1 MEQKNSYLI
10 FFPWKSIAS
19 FFTSSCVTIKV
30 WTKLTRIEILSKH
43 NEVKSSLKEQ
53 KNSYSILFP
62 WNLLV
67 PRKSTSIASSF
78 IPISLSITNETQP
91 PRKAT
96 REEILSKAKDNE
108 VGSSEE
114 EEKKWNLFIPRKSS
128 FQSAGKTHLPRKLS
142 RISRRKI
149 LSRNA
154 TDKVPFRKGS
164 EFMQTCKYTL
174 ITHEANER
182 A

>member
-1 MEQKNSYLI
+1 MKINRV
-10 FFPWKSIAS
+10 FFH
-19 FFTSSCVTIKV
+19 FLCVTIKV

-43 NEVKSSLKEQ
+43 NKVKSSLKEQ

-96 REEILSKAKDNE
+96 R
-108 VGSSEE
+108 V
-114 EEKKWNLFIPRKSS
+114 KKFYRKI
-128 FQSAGKTHLPRKLS
+128 TRLDLR
-142 RISRRKI
+142 RRRRKNEI
-149 LSRNA
+149 YSFHENQVFNRPVKLTFHENSAALVGEKSCPGTQLIKFHFEKDRNL
-154 TDKVPFRKGS
+154 
-164 EFMQTCKYTL
+164 CKHVNT
-174 ITHEANER
+174 R
-182 A
+182 

>member
-1 MEQKNSYLI
+1 MKINRV
-10 FFPWKSIAS
+10 FFH
-19 FFTSSCVTIKV
+19 FLCVTIKV

-43 NEVKSSLKEQ
+43 NKVKSSLKEQ

-96 REEILSKAKDNE
+96 R
-108 VGSSEE
+108 V
-114 EEKKWNLFIPRKSS
+114 KKFYRKI
-128 FQSAGKTHLPRKLS
+128 TRLDLR
-142 RISRRKI
+142 RRRRKNEI
-149 LSRNA
+149 YSFHENQVSNRPVKLTFHENSAALVGEKCCPGTQLIKFHFEKDRNL
-154 TDKVPFRKGS
+154 
-164 EFMQTCKYTL
+164 CKHVNT
-174 ITHEANER
+174 R
-182 A
+182 

>member
-19 FFTSSCVTIKV
+19 FFTFSCVTIKV

-67 PRKSTSIASSF
+67 PWKSTSIASSF

-96 REEILSKAKDNE
+96 R
-108 VGSSEE
+108 V
-114 EEKKWNLFIPRKSS
+114 KKFYRKI
-128 FQSAGKTHLPRKLS
+128 TRLDLR
-142 RISRRKI
+142 RRRRKNEI
-149 LSRNA
+149 YSFHENQVSNRPVKLTFHENSAALVGEKCCPGTQLIKFHFEKDRNL
-154 TDKVPFRKGS
+154 
-164 EFMQTCKYTL
+164 CKHVNT
-174 ITHEANER
+174 R
-182 A
+182 

>member
-43 NEVKSSLKEQ
+43 NKVKSSLKEQ

-96 REEILSKAKDNE
+96 R
-108 VGSSEE
+108 V
-114 EEKKWNLFIPRKSS
+114 KKFYRK
-128 FQSAGKTHLPRKLS
+128 RKITRLDL
-142 RISRRKI
+142 RRRRRRKNEI
-149 LSRNA
+149 YSFHENQVSNRPVKLTFHENSAALVGEKSCPGTQLIKFHFEKDRNL
-154 TDKVPFRKGS
+154 
-164 EFMQTCKYTL
+164 CKHVNT
-174 ITHEANER
+174 R
-182 A
+182 

>member
-1 MEQKNSYLI
+1 MKINRV
-10 FFPWKSIAS
+10 FFH
-19 FFTSSCVTIKV
+19 FLCVTIKV

-96 REEILSKAKDNE
+96 R
-108 VGSSEE
+108 V
-114 EEKKWNLFIPRKSS
+114 KKFYRKI
-128 FQSAGKTHLPRKLS
+128 TRLDLR
-142 RISRRKI
+142 RRRRKNEI
-149 LSRNA
+149 YSFHENQVSNRPVKLTFHENSAALVGEKSCPGTQLIKFHFEKDRNL
-154 TDKVPFRKGS
+154 
-164 EFMQTCKYTL
+164 CKHVNT
-174 ITHEANER
+174 R
-182 A
+182 

>member
-30 WTKLTRIEILSKH
+30 WTKLTRIQILSKH
-43 NEVKSSLKEQ
+43 NKVKSSLKEQ

-96 REEILSKAKDNE
+96 RVKKFYRKITRLDLRRRRRKNEIY
-108 VGSSEE
+108 
-114 EEKKWNLFIPRKSS
+114 S
-128 FQSAGKTHLPRKLS
+128 FQNQVFNRPVKLTFHENSAALVGEKCCPGTQLIKFHFEKD
-142 RISRRKI
+142 
-149 LSRNA
+149 RNL
-154 TDKVPFRKGS
+154 
-164 EFMQTCKYTL
+164 CKHVNT
-174 ITHEANER
+174 R
-182 A
+182 

>member
-1 MEQKNSYLI
+1 MKINRV
-10 FFPWKSIAS
+10 FFH
-19 FFTSSCVTIKV
+19 FLCVTIKV

-96 REEILSKAKDNE
+96 R
-108 VGSSEE
+108 V
-114 EEKKWNLFIPRKSS
+114 KKFYRKI
-128 FQSAGKTHLPRKLS
+128 TRLDLR
-142 RISRRKI
+142 RRRRKNEI
-149 LSRNA
+149 YSFHENQVSNRPVKLTFHENSAALVGEKCCPGTQLIKFHFEKDRNL
-154 TDKVPFRKGS
+154 
-164 EFMQTCKYTL
+164 CKHVNT
-174 ITHEANER
+174 R
-182 A
+182 